1 MVVVNTET
9 QLNMGQLRV
18 SFFIFAMNDFR
29 NGQALLFFFFF
40 AIKDLFLASVQKT
53 TRTNFSLNE
62 LWC

>member
-29 NGQALLFFFFF
+29 NGQALLFFS
-40 AIKDLFLASVQKT
+40 ILKGT
-53 TRTNFSLNE
+53 IH
-62 LWC
+62 

>member
-40 AIKDLFLASVQKT
+40 LPLKIFFLPQFRKLPGQT
-53 TRTNFSLNE
+53 FP
-62 LWC
+62 